1 MQTENKNFESL
12 YLDAAMGRVD
22 WIFFV
27 LAMFEECK
35 KFGHEETVILTAMKS
50 RGPELNSIKDLI
62 EVIYRI
68 EENGLYESEVSY
80 IFMDL
85 QSFDFA

>member
-1 MQTENKNFESL
+1 
-12 YLDAAMGRVD
+12 MGRRACLIV
-22 WIFFV
+22 FFFL

-35 KFGHEETVILTAMKS
+35 KFGHDETVILTAMKS

-80 IFMDL
+80 IIMDS
-85 QSFDFA
+85 QSFDFAYPTG